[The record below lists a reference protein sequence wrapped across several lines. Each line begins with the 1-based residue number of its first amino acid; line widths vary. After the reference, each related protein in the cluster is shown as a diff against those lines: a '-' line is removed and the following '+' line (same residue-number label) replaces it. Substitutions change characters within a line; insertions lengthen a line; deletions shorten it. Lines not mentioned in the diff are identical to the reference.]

1 MARHAKIICTIGP
14 ASSRKD
20 TLIKLAEAGMNK
32 ARLNFSHGSHDEHQ
46 EKINTIRE
54 VSEELGKKIALL
66 QDLAGYRIRIGR
78 LFNSLTLMKYQ
89 KVWVAQRENQTDEN
103 IPLRFDGDIREI
115 QPGMEIFIDDGKL
128 FLKVI
133 RQEEDRLE
141 LEVFQGGVL
150 HSKKGVNIPA
160 LDLEPDIMTEK
171 DRLDIEFG
179 IQNKVEYIAQSFVRN
194 ASDIQRVNEI
204 VKPRLPNCKVLAKI
218 ENRQGVDNIDEII
231 DSCDGIMV
239 ARGDLGVSL
248 PIYQIPMVQ
257 KDIIRRCNKHKKLV
271 VTATQMLDSMTENV
285 RPTRAEVSDVANA
298 ILDGTDF
305 VMLSGETAVGN
316 YPVKSVRM
324 MHDIIQF
331 TEDSME
337 FRL

>member
-1 MARHAKIICTIGP
+1 MARHAKIICTVGP

-20 TLIKLAEAGMNK
+20 TLMKMAQAGMNK

-46 EKINTIRE
+46 EKIDTIRQ
-54 VSEELGKKIALL
+54 VSEEVGHKIALL

-89 KVWVAQRENQTDEN
+89 KVWMAQRENQTDEN
-103 IPLRFDGDIREI
+103 IPLRFDGDIKEI
-115 QPGMEIFIDDGKL
+115 QPGMEVFIDDGKL
-128 FLKVI
+128 FLKVL

-150 HSKKGVNIPA
+150 HSKKGVNIPQ
-160 LDLEPDIMTEK
+160 LDLEPDILTEK

-179 IQNKVEYIAQSFVRN
+179 IQNRVDFVAQSFVRN
-194 ASDIQRVNEI
+194 AADIQRVIDI
-204 VKPRLPNCKVLAKI
+204 VKPRLPECLVIAKI

-231 DSCDGIMV
+231 HACDGIMV

-248 PIYQIPMVQ
+248 PIYQIPIIQ

-298 ILDGTDF
+298 ILDGTDL

-331 TEDSME
+331 TEQSME